1 MLEGGASN
9 AIEFFFRAVQFV
21 MGSHV
26 QMEQAW
32 VGFVLPLWV
41 AVTHHKFTCRST

>member
-1 MLEGGASN
+1 MLEGGASDAN
-9 AIEFFFRAVQFV
+9 EFFFRAVQFV
-21 MGSHV
+21 MGSPHV

-41 AVTHHKFTCRST
+41 APSVGGGDA